1 MARSAGDLPVAHP
14 RAHAAERLEEVTRG
28 ILEALDSVVAFG
40 HVQSRIRSDRDPAAI
55 FPAARA
61 QLRRLLDFT
70 ALGFLTVGEGADF
83 VLVDCEPEPD
93 RARLRQDVEAAIG
106 RGLFASAVSGHRA
119 VTVRSERPGHTL
131 VLQSLVSG
139 SRVVGMFAGVL
150 RDDACDFSQA
160 ASNLLSLILF
170 STAQAFENATL
181 YHRIQMEAQGLEQSV
196 ETRTRELRAAYEELS
211 RTKDQL
217 VQAQKIEAVGRL
229 AGGIAHDFNNLLVV
243 ITGHSEILK
252 HGLASDDPRRRH
264 AEILGQTA
272 DRAAALT
279 HQLLAFSRKQVLQPR
294 ELDPNEVVGGM
305 EAMLRRLIGEH
316 IELVTACDRG
326 AGHVRADP
334 GQLEQVIMNLA
345 VNARDAMP
353 EGGRLVLTTSSVDL
367 DAGFVRD
374 HPGSRVGP
382 HVVLEVCD
390 TGTGMDAA
398 VRAHLFEPF
407 FTTKGVGKGT
417 GLGLATVYGI
427 VKQSEGYIQVDSET
441 GRGSRFSIY
450 LPRVAAASAPVV
462 PAAEAP
468 AAPRGAGTIL
478 VVEDEEPVRLL
489 VVDILEA
496 SGYSLLAAENGL
508 EALEVVGR
516 HAGPI
521 DLVVTDVVMPQ
532 MGGRQF
538 AERLGGLRPGTPVL
552 YMSGYPDG
560 AFGPDGFV
568 VPGAAFL
575 QKPFTTAALGRE
587 VQALLAARPPAA
599 ARADRPPSA
608 L

>member
-1 MARSAGDLPVAHP
+1 MARSTGDLPIAHP
-14 RAHAAERLEEVTRG
+14 RAPAAGRLEEVTRG

-40 HVQSRIRSDRDPAAI
+40 HVQSRIRSDRDPGAI

-61 QLRRLLDFT
+61 QLRRLLDFA

-83 VLVDCEPEPD
+83 VLVDCDPEPD
-93 RARLRQDVEAAIG
+93 RARLQQDVEAAIG
-106 RGLFASAVSGHRA
+106 RGLFASAVNAHHA
-119 VTVRSERPGHTL
+119 VTLRSERPGHTL

-150 RDDACDFSQA
+150 RDEACDFSQA

-243 ITGHSEILK
+243 ITGHSEILRN
-252 HGLASDDPRRRH
+252 GLAPDDRRRHH

-279 HQLLAFSRKQVLQPR
+279 HQLLAFSRKQVLKPK
-294 ELDPNEVVGGM
+294 ELDPNEVVGRM

-316 IELVTACDRG
+316 IELVTACDPG

-353 EGGRLVLTTSSVDL
+353 GGGRLLCSTARVDL
-367 DAGFVRD
+367 DEAFVRA

-427 VKQSEGYIQVDSET
+427 VKQSGGYIGVDSEP
-441 GRGSRFSIY
+441 GHGSRFSIY
-450 LPRVAAASAPVV
+450 LPRVADGSAPL
-462 PAAEAP
+462 PPPAEAGV
-468 AAPRGAGTIL
+468 APRGSGTIL
-478 VVEDEEPVRLL
+478 VVEDEEPVRSL

-496 SGYSLLAAENGL
+496 SGYSLLAAGNGL
-508 EALEVVGR
+508 EALDVVEQ
-516 HAGPI
+516 HPGPI

-538 AERLGGLRPGTPVL
+538 ADRFAAMRPGVPVL
-552 YMSGYPDG
+552 FMSGYPDG

-575 QKPFTTAALGRE
+575 QKPFSGAALGLE
-587 VQALLAARPPAA
+587 VQALLGARVSAA
-599 ARADRPPSA
+599 AADRPPSA